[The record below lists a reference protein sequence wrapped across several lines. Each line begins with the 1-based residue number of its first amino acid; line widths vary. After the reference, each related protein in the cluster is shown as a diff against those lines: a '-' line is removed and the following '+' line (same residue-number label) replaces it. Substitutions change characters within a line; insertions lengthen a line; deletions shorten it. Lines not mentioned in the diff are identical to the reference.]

1 MKNTQRYTVL
11 FEREPDSGYHASCP
25 VLPGCHSQGDTL
37 GEAVA
42 NIQEAIALYV
52 ESLAAH
58 HEPLPVEDILT
69 KPVEV
74 AIDA

>member
-1 MKNTQRYTVL
+1 MTYRYTVV
-11 FEREPDSGYHASCP
+11 FEKEADGGYHASCP

-37 GEAVA
+37 DEALA
-42 NIQEAIALYV
+42 NIKEAIEVYV

-58 HEPLPVEDILT
+58 QEPLPVEDIVI

-74 AIDA
+74 AVGT